1 MNANQSHAEPK
12 SIALLTKSVLAKT
25 QTEIKMDH
33 TSPKASFQTHVFKLI
48 AKDMAIV
55 KQRKTAVHSNVFQS
69 NVLIRHIATKR
80 KSVKQQNV
88 WRKSVEST
96 SIAQTN
102 SQLDKP
108 TNVFNKTVNQLD
120 VLQLSIAHPM
130 SSVTRQAMNAI
141 NQTVLDM
148 QAVSPTAASKH
159 AKMENVFAWIINA
172 DHKNVEPM
180 TIVERNKDVETMN
193 ASMLIVQATIIALI
207 QKTS

>member
-1 MNANQSHAEPK
+1 MGNANQSHAEPK

-33 TSPKASFQTHVFKLI
+33 TSPMASFQIHVLQLI

-69 NVLIRHIATKR
+69 ILIRHIATKR
-80 KSVKQQNV
+80 KSVKQENV
-88 WRKSVEST
+88 RRKNVEST
-96 SIAQTN
+96 TIAQTN

-120 VLQLSIAHPM
+120 VLQLNIVNPISF
-130 SSVTRQAMNAI
+130 VTRQAMNAM

-148 QAVSPTAASKH
+148 QAVSPTAASNH

-172 DHKNVEPM
+172 EHKNVEPM
-180 TIVERNKDVETMN
+180 TIVERNKDAETMN
-193 ASMLIVQATIIALI
+193 ASMLIAQATIIALI